1 MRQDGTVPVPR
12 ALLAGLLALLVV
24 SLLTVAFLLGRE
36 SAGVREPAPVVTATS
51 GSRQEQPDLR
61 GTRQVEPAA
70 TRTRTVVVTQTVA
83 PAPPPPAAAPVA
95 PAPAPAPPPVVTP
108 PPAVPAAPPADPAK
122 AEWVRAY
129 FAAMDATVGTAATWN
144 DPEAMAQAA
153 LSQGSEGNPAGFD
166 RLLAANRE
174 ALQRMRAVSPP
185 PECARHHALAVSV
198 MERGMAML
206 ERVRAATLA
215 QDTAPLAALAAQGQE
230 LQKAVDDLAAL
241 ERGLRAE
248 YGLPPQ

>member
-12 ALLAGLLALLVV
+12 ALLAGLLALLVA

-36 SAGVREPAPVVTATS
+36 SVEVREPAPLATATS
-51 GSRQEQPDLR
+51 GLGQEQPDLR
-61 GTRQVEPAA
+61 GARQVEPVG
-70 TRTRTVVVTQTVA
+70 TRTRTVVATQTVA
-83 PAPPPPAAAPVA
+83 PAPPPSAAAPVA
-95 PAPAPAPPPVVTP
+95 VAPPPVVTP
-108 PPAVPAAPPADPAK
+108 PPAVPAAPTADPAM
-122 AEWVRAY
+122 AERVRAY

-166 RLLAANRE
+166 RLLGANRE

-185 PECARHHALAVSV
+185 PECAQHHALAVSV
-198 MERGMAML
+198 MERGIAML

-230 LQKAVDDLAAL
+230 LQRAVDDLAAL

-248 YGLPPQ
+248 HGLPPAAAR